1 MKLLEPKTYV
11 KQVGENYLDN
21 CYVVEQEILLD
32 DGGHMFA
39 GIQVSEKFD
48 QWYYVAAKS
57 LTDPELKDNE
67 FRAYKRKNNASKF
80 WPEIDFDALNRR
92 MEKLFDEYFE
102 SLDDTALHG
111 GIRGGSKNTP
121 QGMIHYVEGVV
132 SNTKK
137 DKTYYLQVVQNND
150 KKHYSITDNSIYMR
164 IHLGPGYDDY
174 FKNPKDITYFFDGD
188 DLEKLGNMDFLKI
201 FLEDLS
207 SGLDEHIKEM
217 TATTIN

>member
-21 CYVVEQEILLD
+21 CYVVEQEILL
-32 DGGHMFA
+32 
-39 GIQVSEKFD
+39 
-48 QWYYVAAKS
+48 
-57 LTDPELKDNE
+57 
-67 FRAYKRKNNASKF
+67 
-80 WPEIDFDALNRR
+80 
-92 MEKLFDEYFE
+92 
-102 SLDDTALHG
+102 
-111 GIRGGSKNTP
+111 
-121 QGMIHYVEGVV
+121 
-132 SNTKK
+132 
-137 DKTYYLQVVQNND
+137 
-150 KKHYSITDNSIYMR
+150 R